1 MKLRGVLS
9 LNQPTSMLNKF
20 TQDSMS
26 AHERPVSAELCCECY
41 VCYVI
46 KYGSHIGGTHLP
58 TCLSSVSLPVSMA
71 KPGSSVATRRSAC
84 ERERERTTSVLHF
97 ALLLLQCC
105 SVDGG
110 GNCRRGYLGLA
121 IEGAVTRPGCA
132 SKVQGQ
138 G

>member
-1 MKLRGVLS
+1 
-9 LNQPTSMLNKF
+9 
-20 TQDSMS
+20 MS

-84 ERERERTTSVLHF
+84 EREREDHISPALRLVVASVL
-97 ALLLLQCC
+97 QC
-105 SVDGG
+105 
-110 GNCRRGYLGLA
+110 RWRGKLPSRIPRTSHRGRGDEA
-121 IEGAVTRPGCA
+121 GMRE
-132 SKVQGQ
+132 
-138 G
+138 